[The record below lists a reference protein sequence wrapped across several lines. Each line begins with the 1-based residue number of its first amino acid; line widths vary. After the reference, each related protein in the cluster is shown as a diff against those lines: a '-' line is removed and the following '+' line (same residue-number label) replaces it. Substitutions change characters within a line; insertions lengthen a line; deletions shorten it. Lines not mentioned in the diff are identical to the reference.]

1 MNLAQLRAFVGVA
14 EAGSVTDAAA
24 QHGLTQSAVSHALAS
39 LERELGSRLVVR
51 DRAGC
56 SLTELGARLLPDA
69 TEALRLADRIG
80 EVAAAEGGL
89 RQGRLRIGTI
99 PSASSVLL
107 PLISQFRRSYPGVSV
122 AVFEGADQE
131 VSNWIEQR
139 TVEVGVVT
147 GSRPDLETVPLGEDE
162 MLAVVPSG
170 HQLASR
176 ESVAIPDF
184 ASEPF
189 LLSAGGCEPIIRN
202 LHDQHNVPLAPV
214 SRVTEMR
221 TLLAMVREGLG
232 VSIIPALS
240 LGNSHDGITAMPLR
254 PRAPRS
260 LLLAAKDA
268 DPGPAARAFLSSV
281 LPSGHVYPWEG
292 AGALAE

>member
-1 MNLAQLRAFVGVA
+1 MNLAQLRAFAGVA

-24 QHGLTQSAVSHALAS
+24 QLGLSQSAVSHALAS

-69 TEALRLADRIG
+69 AEALRHADRIA
-80 EVAAAEGGL
+80 EVAAAEDGL
-89 RQGRLRIGTI
+89 RQGRLRVGTI

-107 PLISQFRRSYPGVSV
+107 PLISQFKRSYPGVSV

-139 TVEVGVVT
+139 TVDVGVVS
-147 GSRPDLETVPLGEDE
+147 GPCPGLETVPFAEDE

-170 HQLASR
+170 HRLAGR
-176 ESVAIPDF
+176 ESVTIPDF
-184 ASEPF
+184 ARESF
-189 LLSAGGCEPIIRN
+189 LLSVGGCEPIIRR
-202 LHDQHNVPLAPV
+202 LHDQHHVPLAPV
-214 SRVTEMR
+214 SRVTDMR

-232 VSIIPALS
+232 VSIVPALS
-240 LGNSHDGITAMPLR
+240 IGTSPDGITAMPLR

-260 LLLAAKDA
+260 LLLAAKDP
-268 DPGPAARAFLSSV
+268 DPGPAARTFLSSV
-281 LPSGHVYPWEG
+281 ASH
-292 AGALAE
+292 

>member
-1 MNLAQLRAFVGVA
+1 MNLAQLRAFAGVA

-24 QHGLTQSAVSHALAS
+24 QLGLSQSAVSHALAS

-69 TEALRLADRIG
+69 AEALRHADRIA
-80 EVAAAEGGL
+80 EVAAAEDGL
-89 RQGRLRIGTI
+89 RQGRLRVGTI

-107 PLISQFRRSYPGVSV
+107 PLISQFKRSYPGVSV
-122 AVFEGADQE
+122 AVFEGADRE

-139 TVEVGVVT
+139 TVDVGVVS
-147 GSRPDLETVPLGEDE
+147 GPCPGLETVPFAEDE

-170 HQLASR
+170 HRLAGR
-176 ESVAIPDF
+176 ESVTIPDF
-184 ASEPF
+184 AREPF
-189 LLSAGGCEPIIRN
+189 LLSVGGCEPIIRR
-202 LHDQHNVPLAPV
+202 LHDQHHVPLAPV
-214 SRVTEMR
+214 SRVTDMR

-232 VSIIPALS
+232 VSIVPALS
-240 LGNSHDGITAMPLR
+240 IGTSPDGITAMPLR

-260 LLLAAKDA
+260 LLLAAKDP
-268 DPGPAARAFLSSV
+268 DPGPAARTFLSSV
-281 LPSGHVYPWEG
+281 ASH
-292 AGALAE
+292 